1 MSHTRSALSCAL
13 SSVIAKRAITCRC
26 ITGALNVFAGLMV
39 LAALTFSASTA
50 DAQSGANT
58 GAQPLPPL
66 SQPVIEVA
74 AFRVA
79 PVKPGTHDTLI
90 KAVVNGNRLSPA
102 APHGAN
108 NGVLETRVQ
117 AAEEWIDVVQRVLAG
132 LKQPQLPNDAL
143 AKAGALPQLLPGKF
157 VRARALP
164 EGLTEI
170 EYIVQPGEAYTLSI
184 RDATLQI
191 KQHAGD
197 PQLIE
202 RMLADP
208 AKASLFTATNAIG
221 LPESI
226 ALQLTEIFAG
236 EVDFHRELHLGYR
249 CSIVYEANYREGFIE
264 KSGRILAV
272 EMDIGNK
279 HLQAYYSK
287 DAQGRDAYFD
297 ASGKTTRRMF
307 RRSPMEFTRITSD
320 YTLARFHP
328 ILGIWRAHRGVD
340 YAAPTG
346 AKVMAV
352 ADGVVEFIGERGDY
366 GNLVIM
372 RHKELFVTYYAHLNE
387 FAPGLAVGN
396 LVEQGQTLGQVGM
409 TGLATGPHLH
419 FEFHTRDASGAWVS
433 VPAPDVI
440 ESTVLA
446 APGFAERVN
455 SYRTRLTVAET
466 RLVVL
471 D

>member
-1 MSHTRSALSCAL
+1 MQLE
-13 SSVIAKRAITCRC
+13 
-26 ITGALNVFAGLMV
+26 
-39 LAALTFSASTA
+39 
-50 DAQSGANT
+50 
-58 GAQPLPPL
+58 PPL

-79 PVKPGTHDTLI
+79 PVKPGVPEALI
-90 KAVVNGNRLSPA
+90 KAVVNGARGYTVPNGSVD
-102 APHGAN
+102 
-108 NGVLETRVQ
+108 GVLETRVQ
-117 AAEEWIDVVQRVLAG
+117 AAEEWIDVIQRVLAG
-132 LKQPQLPNDAL
+132 LKQPLLPYDAFT
-143 AKAGALPQLLPGKF
+143 KAEKLPQLLPGKF
-157 VRARALP
+157 LRARALP
-164 EGLTEI
+164 DGIAEI
-170 EYIVQPGEAYTLSI
+170 EYVFQPGEAYTISV
-184 RDATLQI
+184 REGSLQVR
-191 KQHAGD
+191 QHAGD

-236 EVDFHRELHLGYR
+236 EVDFHRELHFGYR
-249 CSIVYEANYREGFIE
+249 CALVYEANYREGFIE

-272 EMDIGNK
+272 ELEIGNRL
-279 HLQAYYSK
+279 LQAYYTK

-307 RRSPMEFTRITSD
+307 RRSPMEFTQITSD

-346 AKVMAV
+346 AKVMSV
-352 ADGVVEFIGERGDY
+352 ADGVVDFVGPRGDY
-366 GNLVIM
+366 GNLVVL
-372 RHKELFVTYYAHLNE
+372 RHKDLFMTYYAHLHE
-387 FAPGLAVGN
+387 FAPGLNVGHPI
-396 LVEQGQTLGQVGM
+396 EQGQPIGMVGM

-419 FEFHTRDASGAWVS
+419 FEFHTRDASGAWIS

-440 ESTVLA
+440 ESTVEA
-446 APGFAERVN
+446 APGFSELVK

-466 RLVVL
+466 SLVVL